1 VATDDVP
8 ELTYQVGKRLQRQH
22 EFRDSQRPHKIR
34 KAAPKKK
41 RNSTT
46 PETQEENREKE
57 APTHSHGW

>member
-22 EFRDSQRPHKIR
+22 EFRGSQRPHKIR
-34 KAAPKKK
+34 KAAQKKG
-41 RNSTT
+41 NSTNS
-46 PETQEENREKE
+46 ETQEENREKD